1 MFYHYNAKL
10 DAPSHYGL
18 VICNT
23 EDSFRPHSALREGV
37 WDMAIGQF
45 VARTVEYKP
54 DTMQYTQATMI
65 IKGKFE

>member
-1 MFYHYNAKL
+1 
-10 DAPSHYGL
+10 
-18 VICNT
+18 
-23 EDSFRPHSALREGV
+23 LREGV

-45 VARTVEYKP
+45 VACTVEYKP